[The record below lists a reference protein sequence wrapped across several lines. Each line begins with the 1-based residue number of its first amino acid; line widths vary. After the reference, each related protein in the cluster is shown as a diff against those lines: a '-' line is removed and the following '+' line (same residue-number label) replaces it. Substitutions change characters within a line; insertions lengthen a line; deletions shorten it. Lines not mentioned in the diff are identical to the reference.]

1 MTVSA
6 FLAHLRR
13 IKRQSQPPVI
23 INITVFA
30 PDDHVPVRI
39 MGGASF

>member
-1 MTVSA
+1 MTVAS
-6 FLAHLRR
+6 FLSHLAR

-39 MGGASF
+39 MGGSA